1 MPINFFKHLAG
12 QYGDHILKILP
23 PAHLS
28 EMVEGFYILKAGV
41 AEERELF
48 FNDGYPVLALMQ
60 SRDSNIKISVEGK
73 IENVGSMWVC
83 GGVLRNVYCESNFQ
97 FKDCLVIRF
106 YAVTFYKLFGISEG
120 LFQQKQV
127 FNLSAIVAQGF
138 ESFKDTYYDS
148 SSVKER
154 IEVTIS
160 FLTEKMKAYSYPKL
174 LTDIQTYMDRQGN
187 LNVKDVLDGYTVR
200 LNYKWLERNFKK
212 HMGISPQSYLL
223 TRRFLKA
230 YIDLDVV
237 NPKDLLQVAI
247 DNGYY
252 DDNHFI
258 KDFRRFCGVPP
269 KTYFKR
275 PVKALD

>member
-12 QYGDHILKILP
+12 QNGDHILKFT
-23 PAHLS
+23 AAEHLS
-28 EMVEGFYILKAGV
+28 EVVEGFYLLKAGV

-48 FNDGYPVLALMQ
+48 FNDGYPVLTLMQ
-60 SRDSNIKISVEGK
+60 NRNNNVKISVAGNT
-73 IENVGSMWVC
+73 ENVGSMWVC

-106 YAVTFYKLFGISEG
+106 HAVTFFKLFGISED
-120 LFQQKQV
+120 LFQHKQV
-127 FNLSAIVAQGF
+127 LDLSAIAEQVF
-138 ESFKDTYYDS
+138 ESFKDAFYDS
-148 SSVKER
+148 TSVEER
-154 IEVTIS
+154 IEVAAN
-160 FLTEKMKAYSYPKL
+160 FLTEKMRAYSYPKL
-174 LTDIQTYMDRQGN
+174 LTDIQAYMDKQGS
-187 LNVKDVLDGYTVR
+187 LNVKDVLDSYTVR

-223 TRRFLKA
+223 IRRFLKA
-230 YIDLDVV
+230 YIDLDAV
-237 NPKDLLQVAI
+237 NPKDLLQIAI

-275 PVKALD
+275 PVKLLN

>member
-28 EMVEGFYILKAGV
+28 EMVEGFYILKAAV
-41 AEERELF
+41 AEKRELF

-73 IENVGSMWVC
+73 TENVGNMWVC

>member
-12 QYGDHILKILP
+12 QNGEHILKILP

-28 EMVEGFYILKAGV
+28 EVVEGFYILKAGFAV
-41 AEERELF
+41 ERELF

-60 SRDSNIKISVEGK
+60 NRDYNVKISIDGNAEF
-73 IENVGSMWVC
+73 VGSMWVC

-106 YAVTFYKLFGISEG
+106 HAVTFFKLFCISEDR
-120 LFQQKQV
+120 FHQKQV
-127 FNLSAIVAQGF
+127 FDLSAIAAQGF
-138 ESFKDTYYDS
+138 ESFKDAFYDS
-148 SSVKER
+148 SSVEER
-154 IEVTIS
+154 IEVTAN
-160 FLTEKMKAYSYPKL
+160 FLAEKMKAYSYPKL
-174 LTDIQTYMDRQGN
+174 LTDIQSFMDKQGS
-187 LNVKDVLDGYTVR
+187 LNVKDVLGSYAVR

-223 TRRFLKA
+223 IRRFLKA

-275 PVKALD
+275 PVKSLN